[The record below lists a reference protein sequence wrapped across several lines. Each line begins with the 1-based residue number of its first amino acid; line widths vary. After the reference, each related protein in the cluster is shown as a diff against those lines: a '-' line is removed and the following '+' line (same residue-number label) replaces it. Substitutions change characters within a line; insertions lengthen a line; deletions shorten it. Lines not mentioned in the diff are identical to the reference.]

1 MNLDFIFGALRG
13 NEQFTLFEWESQ
25 QITCSFSP
33 RYGWMISLVIA
44 ENLTLSVRI
53 QMQLTSF
60 YGGWLLPKYYEL
72 AEDSMEPKPIL

>member
-33 RYGWMISLVIA
+33 RYGWMISLVVA

-53 QMQLTSF
+53 QMQLMSF
-60 YGGWLLPKYYEL
+60 YGRWLLQYYEL
-72 AEDSMEPKPIL
+72 LVEPKPIL

>member
-1 MNLDFIFGALRG
+1 MNLDFIFGALTG

-33 RYGWMISLVIA
+33 RYGWMISLVVA

-72 AEDSMEPKPIL
+72 VEDSMEPKPIL